1 MSEQPEQPEQ
11 PATSEAE
18 VDRLEGGEGRLGQ
31 EMAEL
36 VGRLSIDEDMD
47 RETRGRLLGRFARL
61 MAASARRAGAAGVG
75 RGRWLTD
82 TVIQIAPHIPVRD
95 LETLRSHHD
104 GLTGEALADSLVR
117 VAQRATTGVGAA
129 GGALAAIEFAAPPL
143 LLTAPVQ
150 IVAETVVVATIE
162 VKLIAELHEVYGVQ
176 VPGTGTA
183 RGMIFLQSWA
193 QQRGFDPMQPGS
205 VTAALGVAAKT
216 GLRKR
221 LLRSFGRH
229 FTTLGPFLTGA
240 VAGGALNRAAT
251 KRLAD
256 RIRDDLRGRH
266 VDLAPERREAE
277 GA

>member
-1 MSEQPEQPEQ
+1 VPEG
-11 PATSEAE
+11 E
-18 VDRLEGGEGRLGQ
+18 VERWEDGEDRLGH

-36 VGRLSIDEDMD
+36 VSRLSEEDMD
-47 RETRGRLLGRFARL
+47 RETRGRLLGRIARL
-61 MAASARRAGAAGVG
+61 TAASARRAGAAGVG

-82 TVIQIAPHIPVRD
+82 TVMEIAPHVPVRD

-104 GLTGEALADSLVR
+104 GLMGEALADSLVR
-117 VAQRATTGVGAA
+117 AAQRATTGVGAA

-143 LLTAPVQ
+143 LLSAPVQ
-150 IVAETVVVATIE
+150 ILAETVVVATIE
-162 VKLIAELHEVYGVQ
+162 VKLIAELHEVYGVK

-183 RGMIFLQSWA
+183 RGAVFLQSWA
-193 QQRGFDPMQPGS
+193 QQRGFDPVQPGS

-221 LLRSFGRH
+221 LLRTFGRH

-251 KRLAD
+251 RRLAD
-256 RIRDDLRGRH
+256 RIRDDLRGHH
-266 VDLAPERREAE
+266 VEPSRQRPSVESA
-277 GA
+277 

>member
-1 MSEQPEQPEQ
+1 MSER
-11 PATSEAE
+11 E
-18 VDRLEGGEGRLGQ
+18 VERWDDGEDRLGH

-36 VGRLSIDEDMD
+36 VGRLSEEDMD
-47 RETRGRLLGRFARL
+47 RETRGRLLGRIARL

-82 TVIQIAPHIPVRD
+82 TVMEIAPHVPVRD

-117 VAQRATTGVGAA
+117 AAQRATTGVGAA
-129 GGALAAIEFAAPPL
+129 GGALAAMEFAAPPL
-143 LLTAPVQ
+143 LLSAPAQ

-162 VKLIAELHEVYGVQ
+162 VKLIAELYEVYGIE
-176 VPGTGTA
+176 VPGTGSA
-183 RGMIFLQSWA
+183 RGAVFLQSWA

-205 VTAALGVAAKT
+205 VTVALGVAAKT

-221 LLRSFGRH
+221 LLRTFGRH

-251 KRLAD
+251 TSSEAHSARRSNAARRRLA
-256 RIRDDLRGRH
+256 RRRN
-266 VDLAPERREAE
+266 ARREAV
-277 GA
+277 AHPW